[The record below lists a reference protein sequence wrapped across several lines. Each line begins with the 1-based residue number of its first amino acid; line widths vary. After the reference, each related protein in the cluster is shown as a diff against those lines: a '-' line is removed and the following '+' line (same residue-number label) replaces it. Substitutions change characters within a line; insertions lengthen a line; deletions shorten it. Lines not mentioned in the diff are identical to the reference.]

1 MQERDFQQVLNNRNM
16 EYGIFIKCD
25 RNQGPIINKAGLK
38 NVQECTINK
47 ETWCCADNPDNV
59 LYMEDLADSSLFFRI
74 ITRQLRTNPQTPPQ
88 PSNQAAQFGGQG
100 FNQGPRINSPG
111 NQFGQPANGQFNT
124 QPPQQFGA
132 NSPFGNSQPG
142 FNPPFNPA
150 FGQPP
155 QPVFNQPQQQPFGG
169 PPQPRVNSP
178 FANSQSPFSQLFGQ
192 PQGMPPQP
200 GFNPPQPPFNPN
212 QAQQP
217 FASQQQFNNQPFN
230 AQPPF
235 NPQNNQ
241 PFGSQFNP
249 QQTFNP
255 PFNQNPPQNLEIQF
269 QSQNGNQVINDIL
282 NAFQTPWQNL
292 FSTMPVIQ
300 GGNGTET
307 VTLRAHTPQIKEQIM
322 RMLGMQ

>member
-16 EYGIFIKCD
+16 EYGIFIHCD
-25 RNQGPIINKAGLK
+25 RSQGHIINKAGLK

-74 ITRQLRTNPQTPPQ
+74 ITRQLRTAPQTPPQ
-88 PSNQAAQFGGQG
+88 PSNQAQFGGL
-100 FNQGPRINSPG
+100 NQGPRINSPG
-111 NQFGQPANGQFNT
+111 NQFGQPANGQFNP
-124 QPPQQFGA
+124 QPPQPFG
-132 NSPFGNSQPG
+132 SPFGNPQPG
-142 FNPPFNPA
+142 FNPQFNTA
-150 FGQPP
+150 FGGQPP
-155 QPVFNQPQQQPFGG
+155 QPVFNQPQQQPFGAPFGG
-169 PPQPRVNSP
+169 PPQPRVTSP
-178 FANSQSPFSQLFGQ
+178 FANSQSPFGQ

-200 GFNPPQPPFNPN
+200 GFNPPPFNPN

-249 QQTFNP
+249 QQTFNQQ
-255 PFNQNPPQNLEIQF
+255 FNQNPPQNLEIQF
-269 QSQNGNQVINDIL
+269 QTQNGNQMINDIL

-292 FSTMPVIQ
+292 FSAMPVIQ
-300 GGNGTET
+300 GGNGAET
-307 VTLRAHTPQIKEQIM
+307 VTLRAHTPQIKEQIQLYIM